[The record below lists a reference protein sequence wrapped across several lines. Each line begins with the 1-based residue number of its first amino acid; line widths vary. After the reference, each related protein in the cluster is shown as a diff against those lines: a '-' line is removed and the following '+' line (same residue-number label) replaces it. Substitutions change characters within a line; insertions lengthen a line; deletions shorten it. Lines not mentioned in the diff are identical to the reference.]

1 MWKAV
6 ADGRALRFRLIGINN
21 QNFVMQDEETGSWW
35 QQITGAAMFG
45 PLAGTRLELVFH
57 EELAFGTWRGETRTA
72 RVLRPEQHIADAGKY
87 ASADWEAHTARN
99 PVRHAPDV
107 VDGLPPRA
115 LVVGVEVGGASKAF
129 PLERLRQA
137 RVILDEVGGVPVAV
151 WLGPDD
157 RSVRVFD
164 RRLGR
169 RLGRRLDGT
178 AADGTAAD
186 GTVDERT
193 VADGAVDDRVLDF
206 VAAGD
211 GTLRDLATGSTW
223 SFTGQATS
231 GPLAGQQLEKI
242 YLLVEYWFDWKTY
255 HPDTVV
261 HR

>member
-21 QNFVMQDEETGSWW
+21 QNFVMEDEETGSWW

-57 EELAFGTWRGETRTA
+57 EELAFGTWRRETASA
-72 RVLRPEQHIADAGKY
+72 RVLRPEQHLADAGKY
-87 ASADWEAHTARN
+87 APADWEAHTARY
-99 PVRHAPDV
+99 PVLHAPAEHQ
-107 VDGLPPRA
+107 GLPPRA
-115 LVVGVEVGGASKAF
+115 LVVGVEAGGASKAF
-129 PLERLRQA
+129 SLERLRQA

-164 RRLGR
+164 RRL
-169 RLGRRLDGT
+169 
-178 AADGTAAD
+178 
-186 GTVDERT
+186 DE
-193 VADGAVDDRVLDF
+193 RVLDF

-223 SFTGQATS
+223 SFTGAATA
-231 GPLAGQQLEKI
+231 GPLAGEQLEKI

-255 HPDTVV
+255 HPDTAV

>member
-21 QNFVMQDEETGSWW
+21 QNFVMEDEETGSWW

-57 EELAFGTWRGETRTA
+57 EELAFGTWRREAASA

-87 ASADWEAHTARN
+87 APADWEAHTARY
-99 PVRHAPDV
+99 PVLHAPAEDQ
-107 VDGLPPRA
+107 GLPPRA
-115 LVVGVEVGGASKAF
+115 LVVGVEAGGASKAF

-151 WLGPDD
+151 WLGPDG

-164 RRLGR
+164 RRPGR
-169 RLGRRLDGT
+169 RVDRGPGHHPEPRVGDRFGDRPLD
-178 AADGTAAD
+178 
-186 GTVDERT
+186 
-193 VADGAVDDRVLDF
+193 L
-206 VAAGD
+206 VAAED

-223 SFTGQATS
+223 SFTGKATA
-231 GPLAGQQLEKI
+231 GPLAGEQLEKI

-255 HPDTVV
+255 HPDTAV